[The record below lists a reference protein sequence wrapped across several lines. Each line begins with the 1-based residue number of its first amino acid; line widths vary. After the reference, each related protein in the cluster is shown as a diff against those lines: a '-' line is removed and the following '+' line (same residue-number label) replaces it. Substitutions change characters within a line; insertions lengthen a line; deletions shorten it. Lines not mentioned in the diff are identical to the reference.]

1 MLDQRNWPQARAST
15 GQKRSPA
22 VVFQKCRVD
31 RQIAAMH
38 LLVDHY
44 EIDSAIAPQVPP
56 QLRTTSIGPQGGLRP
71 HLGSATY
78 QINQASIVIGW
89 LACPQQA
96 PVGKGN
102 RKLHRTDVGSTKLAT
117 GQSQHRT
124 EKTFSGRGI
133 SKCRVDRQIAAMH
146 LLMDH
151 YEIDSAIAV
160 PRQLRAT
167 RIGPPGGLR
176 PHLGSATYQI
186 NQASIVIGPFVLPLG
201 LHAHICLRLALS

>member
-1 MLDQRNWPQARAST
+1 
-15 GQKRSPA
+15 
-22 VVFQKCRVD
+22 
-31 RQIAAMH
+31 MH

-44 EIDSAIAPQVPP
+44 EIDSAIAPQVPR
-56 QLRTTSIGPQGGLRP
+56 QQRTTSIGPQGGLRP

-96 PVGKGN
+96 PVCKGN
-102 RKLHRTDVGSTKLAT
+102 RKLHRTEVGSTKLTT
-117 GQSQHRT
+117 GQSQHRA
-124 EKTFSGRGI
+124 ETFSGRGI

-146 LLMDH
+146 LLVDH
-151 YEIDSAIAV
+151 YEIDSAIAPQV

-167 RIGPPGGLR
+167 SIGPQGGLR

-186 NQASIVIGPFVLPLG
+186 NQASIVIG
-201 LHAHICLRLALS
+201 